1 MEWWITY
8 KPGTYVEAAGPYETQ
23 RDAQFAM
30 TGEQLYLGAM
40 ILLAGSASEARNE
53 YKAMI
58 RRGGRLEEED
68 A

>member
-1 MEWWITY
+1 MDWWITY
-8 KPGTYVEAAGPYETQ
+8 KPGTYVEATGPYESQ

-30 TGEQLYLGAM
+30 TGEQTFLGAM
-40 ILLAGSASEARNE
+40 ILLAGSKSEACNE

-58 RRGGRLEEED
+58 RRGGRLDED